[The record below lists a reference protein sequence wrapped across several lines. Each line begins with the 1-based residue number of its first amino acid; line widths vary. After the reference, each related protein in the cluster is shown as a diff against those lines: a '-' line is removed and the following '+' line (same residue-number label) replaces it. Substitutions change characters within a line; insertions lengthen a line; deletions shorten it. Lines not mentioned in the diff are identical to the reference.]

1 MSNRL
6 YIVTAEPQA
15 ETTGIHGPGCKC
27 VPITP
32 AELNVV
38 TMSIMDVLEVI
49 VNQVHEVRQR
59 MGIVGDTAA
68 PELRISII

>member
-1 MSNRL
+1 MSNGL
-6 YIVTAEPQA
+6 YIVTTEPQA
-15 ETTGIHGPGCKC
+15 TGIHGPGCKC

-38 TMSIMDVLEVI
+38 TMSIMEVLEVI

-59 MGIVGDTAA
+59 MGLVGDTAA
-68 PELRISII
+68 PELRISIL